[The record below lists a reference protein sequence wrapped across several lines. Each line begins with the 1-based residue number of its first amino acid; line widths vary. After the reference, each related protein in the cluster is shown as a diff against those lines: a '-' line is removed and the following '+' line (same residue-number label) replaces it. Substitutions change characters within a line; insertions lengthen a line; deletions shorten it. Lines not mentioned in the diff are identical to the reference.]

1 MIETHLTPLNT
12 RFRSAANYSS
22 LPREASLFEEKWQ
35 EVLTAVRTVLNEGS
49 ECFQSKKTAYQT
61 QLKKVRDNAN
71 VAIRNAMQVNKI
83 SFFKSNFFIP
93 IVNE

>member
-12 RFRSAANYSS
+12 RFRSAANYST

-35 EVLTAVRTVLNEGS
+35 EMLTAVRIVLNEGS

-71 VAIRNAMQVNKI
+71 VAIRNAMQVRKLVYLEAMF
-83 SFFKSNFFIP
+83 SSNS
-93 IVNE
+93 